1 MARKKQVRQNIF
13 KKYQI
18 KYDKVRWNS
27 SIRLPDETVYIEQ
40 FTVFPKGYRL
50 WTMGSYSYSNSELP
64 ETTIV
69 GRYCSIAHNVQVME
83 VDHPLTRFTSSLVT
97 YQNDYW
103 SFPFEKPFD
112 NTKKPVCIGNDVW
125 IGQGVCIKPG
135 VKIGDGSVVGANSLV
150 TKDVPPYA
158 IVGGCPARVI
168 RYRFPKEVIERLLD
182 VQWWNYDIN
191 SIQSIDV
198 TEDIKDI
205 LYFFEMN
212 KESLLEY
219 KPNILIL

>member
-1 MARKKQVRQNIF
+1 M
-13 KKYQI
+13 
-18 KYDKVRWNS
+18 
-27 SIRLPDETVYIEQ
+27 
-40 FTVFPKGYRL
+40 
-50 WTMGSYSYSNSELP
+50 
-64 ETTIV
+64 
-69 GRYCSIAHNVQVME
+69 
-83 VDHPLTRFTSSLVT
+83 
-97 YQNDYW
+97 
-103 SFPFEKPFD
+103 
-112 NTKKPVCIGNDVW
+112 
-125 IGQGVCIKPG
+125 
-135 VKIGDGSVVGANSLV
+135 V

-205 LYFFEMN
+205 LCFFDMN